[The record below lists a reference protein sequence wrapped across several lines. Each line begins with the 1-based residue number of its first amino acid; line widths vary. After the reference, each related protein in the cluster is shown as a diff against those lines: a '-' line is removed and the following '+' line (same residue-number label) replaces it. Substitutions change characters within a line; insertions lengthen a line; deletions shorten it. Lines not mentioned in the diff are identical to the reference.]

1 MIKRKTIQ
9 RMLLVAMLAG
19 ITLGASAQ
27 NSDVMGTIASG
38 NEAGT
43 KSGRA
48 SLSDVVVWLIP
59 LSEPAIK
66 RTQEPAPA
74 RATMVQKDKEFHPRL
89 LVLPTGSSVEFPN
102 RDPFFHNVFSLFNG
116 KQFDLGLYEAGESKT
131 VRFDRAGISYIF
143 CNIHPEMNAIVIT
156 LSTPYYAVSDPSGKF
171 SFKDVPPGEYE
182 MHIFAEGLN
191 NEDQRKL
198 VRNVTINP
206 EATNL
211 AAIDLPE
218 RRLSLKH
225 KNKYGKDY
233 DSAPSAPYEH

>member
-9 RMLLVAMLAG
+9 RMVLTAVLAG
-19 ITLGASAQ
+19 AALSASAQ
-27 NSDVMGTIASG
+27 NSAVVGTIASG
-38 NEAGT
+38 NAAAT

-48 SLSDVVVWLIP
+48 SLSDVVIWLIP
-59 LSEPAIK
+59 RSEPAIK
-66 RTQEPAPA
+66 NTQAPTSE
-74 RATMVQKDKEFHPRL
+74 RATMIQKDKEFHPRL

-116 KQFDLGLYEAGESKT
+116 KVFDLGLYEAGESKE
-131 VRFDRAGISYIF
+131 VRFDRPGISYIF
-143 CNIHPEMNAIVIT
+143 CNIHPEMNGIIVT

-206 EATNL
+206 EATTL
-211 AAIDLPE
+211 PAIDLPE
-218 RRLSLKH
+218 RRLMKH
-225 KNKYGKDY
+225 KNKYGRDY
-233 DSAPSAPYEH
+233 DSTPGAPYEH